1 VKNFIDDG
9 FTYSVIPQ
17 FTLDLGGVYAYIGP
31 PGYISNK
38 SDSKNLLEIRPDANK
53 NVKTSSDISF
63 SIDILENSYITKNF
77 KRSRYNYISFDYI
90 ERGDILLA
98 LSQKP
103 QPQSIL
109 EDADVILNSR
119 PTNSIKEYFYNR
131 RGLDLNILGLA
142 SKSSGT
148 ASAKIDNLKFV
159 ETDMIPFFLLGTES
173 RINQKVQTPLGAV
186 APFIDYGETEFAFLD
201 LLEISETIFS
211 PLQNPTV
218 VVTPNNTVT
227 YTTNEDIKG
236 VGVGVSDFGI
246 VGELTQGVSV
256 GGGLSVFNPGTE
268 QQKGGG
274 ISYQDSTSA
283 LEQLNSAKSTNGTE
297 GLSD

>member
-1 VKNFIDDG
+1 
-9 FTYSVIPQ
+9 
-17 FTLDLGGVYAYIGP
+17 
-31 PGYISNK
+31 
-38 SDSKNLLEIRPDANK
+38 
-53 NVKTSSDISF
+53 
-63 SIDILENSYITKNF
+63 
-77 KRSRYNYISFDYI
+77 
-90 ERGDILLA
+90 
-98 LSQKP
+98 
-103 QPQSIL
+103 
-109 EDADVILNSR
+109 
-119 PTNSIKEYFYNR
+119 
-131 RGLDLNILGLA
+131 
-142 SKSSGT
+142 
-148 ASAKIDNLKFV
+148 
-159 ETDMIPFFLLGTES
+159 
-173 RINQKVQTPLGAV
+173 V

>member
-1 VKNFIDDG
+1 
-9 FTYSVIPQ
+9 
-17 FTLDLGGVYAYIGP
+17 
-31 PGYISNK
+31 
-38 SDSKNLLEIRPDANK
+38 LEA
-53 NVKTSSDISF
+53 
-63 SIDILENSYITKNF
+63 
-77 KRSRYNYISFDYI
+77 
-90 ERGDILLA
+90 
-98 LSQKP
+98 
-103 QPQSIL
+103 
-109 EDADVILNSR
+109 ADVILNSR